1 MLLYMPTN
9 IIQTEN
15 HLLIKLNEISVIVS
29 NTVTICQGTH
39 DFVINVLTEAESKRN
54 VNKPEF

>member
-1 MLLYMPTN
+1 MPTN
-9 IIQTEN
+9 IDQTEN